1 MRSADIIA
9 ARDKSLAHLRTI
21 YGEDVESLIA
31 ESRYGYISG
40 LVKEAVRKPPLAR
53 LTVSDRIDKVL
64 INRWLGIPIFAA
76 IMYGVFWLTFTL
88 SAPVMGWI
96 EAGFGWLAG
105 RASGI
110 GGWFGSFLADGVIGG
125 VGSVLVFVPIIFLLF
140 LALSI
145 LEDSGYLARA
155 AFVMDRFMHRI
166 GLHGRSFIP
175 MLLGF
180 GCNVP
185 AVMACRTID
194 NEKDRITTILVN
206 PLMSCGARL
215 PIYVLL
221 AAAFF
226 PSSQGLVV
234 WSMYLIGITL
244 AVVVAYVFR
253 KRLFPGESS
262 HFVMELPPYRLPT
275 LKGMAVHTWERGK
288 LFFVRAGTII
298 FTVVVLIWLLDYFG
312 AIEPLGRAV
321 APIFKPLGFGQWQ
334 AAVALVF
341 GFLAKEVVV
350 GTFGA
355 LFAGAETL
363 SGGLG
368 LGHVLGFEM
377 GWSAL
382 TAFAFMVFTL
392 IYVPCMA
399 TLATIKQETDSWKW
413 PIFTAVYT
421 TALAWLAA
429 MLIYQ
434 IGSLFI

>member
-215 PIYVLL
+215 PFTYCWQR
-221 AAAFF
+221 
-226 PSSQGLVV
+226 PSS
-234 WSMYLIGITL
+234 
-244 AVVVAYVFR
+244 
-253 KRLFPGESS
+253 P
-262 HFVMELPPYRLPT
+262 
-275 LKGMAVHTWERGK
+275 
-288 LFFVRAGTII
+288 
-298 FTVVVLIWLLDYFG
+298 
-312 AIEPLGRAV
+312 
-321 APIFKPLGFGQWQ
+321 
-334 AAVALVF
+334 AAR
-341 GFLAKEVVV
+341 
-350 GTFGA
+350 
-355 LFAGAETL
+355 
-363 SGGLG
+363 
-368 LGHVLGFEM
+368 
-377 GWSAL
+377 
-382 TAFAFMVFTL
+382 
-392 IYVPCMA
+392 
-399 TLATIKQETDSWKW
+399 DSWYG
-413 PIFTAVYT
+413 PCISSV
-421 TALAWLAA
+421 
-429 MLIYQ
+429 
-434 IGSLFI
+434 

>member
-1 MRSADIIA
+1 LSPEEIIA
-9 ARDKSLAHLRTI
+9 ARDRSLAHLRNI
-21 YGEDVESLIA
+21 YGDDVETIIA

-40 LVKEAVRKPPLAR
+40 LVKEVVKRPPIDR
-53 LTVSDRIDKVL
+53 LTASDKVDRVV
-64 INRWLGIPIFAA
+64 INRWLGLPIFAVV
-76 IMYGVFWLTFTL
+76 MYGVFWLTFTV
-88 SAPVMGWI
+88 SAPLMGWI
-96 EAGFGWLAG
+96 ETGFGWLSEQ
-105 RASGI
+105 ASGI

-185 AVMACRTID
+185 AIMATRSIE
-194 NEKDRITTILVN
+194 NEKDRIVTILVN

-226 PSSQGLVV
+226 PNNQGLVV
-234 WSMYLIGITL
+234 WSMYLIGIVL
-244 AVVVAYVFR
+244 AVFMAYIFR
-253 KRLFPGESS
+253 KRLLPGESS

-275 LKGMAVHTWERGK
+275 LKGMSVHTWERGK
-288 LFFVRAGTII
+288 LFLVRAGTII
-298 FTVVVLIWLLDYFG
+298 FVAVVLVWFLDYVG
-312 AIEPLGRAV
+312 AIEPMGRAI
-321 APIFKPLGFGQWQ
+321 APIFKPCGFGQWQ
-334 AAVALVF
+334 AAVGLAF
-341 GFLAKEVVV
+341 GLLAKEVVV
-350 GTFGA
+350 GTFGV
-355 LFAGAETL
+355 LFAGAGEI
-363 SGGLG
+363 GGLG
-368 LGHVLGFEM
+368 NVIGFEL

-382 TAFAFMVFTL
+382 TAFSFMVFCL
-392 IYVPCMA
+392 VYVPCAA
-399 TLATIKQETDSWKW
+399 TLAAIKQETNSWKW
-413 PIFTAVYT
+413 TIFAGAYT
-421 TALAWLAA
+421 TALAWLLAT
-429 MLIYQ
+429 LIYQ

>member
-1 MRSADIIA
+1 LSSADIIA
-9 ARDKSLAHLRTI
+9 AKNRSLAHLRTI
-21 YGEDVESLIA
+21 YGDDVETVIA

-40 LVKEAVRKPPLAR
+40 LVKEVVRKPPIDR
-53 LTVSDRIDKVL
+53 LTVSDKIDKVL

-76 IMYGVFWLTFTL
+76 VMYGVFWLTFTL
-88 SAPVMGWI
+88 SAPLMDWI
-96 EAGFGWLAG
+96 ETGFGWLAE

-110 GGWFGSFLADGVIGG
+110 DGWFGSFLADGIIGG

-140 LALSI
+140 LAISI

-155 AFVMDRFMHRI
+155 AFVMDRLMHRI

-185 AVMACRTID
+185 AIMACRTID

-226 PSSQGLVV
+226 HRNQGLVV

-253 KRLFPGESS
+253 KRLLPGKSS

-275 LKGMAVHTWERGK
+275 LRGMAVHTWERGK
-288 LFFVRAGTII
+288 LFLIRAGTII
-298 FTVVVLIWLLDYFG
+298 FAVVVLVWLLDYVG
-312 AIEPLGRAV
+312 AMEPIGRAI
-321 APIFKPLGFGQWQ
+321 APIFRPCGFGQWQ
-334 AAVALVF
+334 AAVGLVF

-350 GTFGA
+350 GTFGV
-355 LFAGAETL
+355 LFVGAEEI
-363 SGGLG
+363 GGLG
-368 LGHVLGFEM
+368 NVLGFEM

-382 TAFAFMVFTL
+382 TAFAFMVFCL
-392 IYVPCMA
+392 VYVPCMA
-399 TLATIKQETDSWKW
+399 ALATIKQETNSWRW
-413 PIFTAVYT
+413 PVFTAVYT
-421 TALAWLAA
+421 TALAWLLA

-434 IGSLFI
+434 IGSLFM